1 MPCLKNTAL
10 VTRRTCSSDCGL
22 VPDLHQIIL
31 WPRSQGSKSDSKRR
45 EQVRTDRVVSTKNCT
60 RQHCQGPVMDMIH
73 GLCGGRTLLVTAEP
87 TVGFSTVRVGD
98 TVVIWVLC
106 QMLCARPGTR
116 TGGPTL
122 AGAGS
127 GFTQNTAPLLED
139 SQK

>member
-1 MPCLKNTAL
+1 
-10 VTRRTCSSDCGL
+10 
-22 VPDLHQIIL
+22 
-31 WPRSQGSKSDSKRR
+31 
-45 EQVRTDRVVSTKNCT
+45 
-60 RQHCQGPVMDMIH
+60 MDVIH

-87 TVGFSTVRVGD
+87 TVGFGTGSVGD

-106 QMLCARPGTR
+106 QMLCACPGTR

-127 GFTQNTAPLLED
+127 GFTQNIAPLLED